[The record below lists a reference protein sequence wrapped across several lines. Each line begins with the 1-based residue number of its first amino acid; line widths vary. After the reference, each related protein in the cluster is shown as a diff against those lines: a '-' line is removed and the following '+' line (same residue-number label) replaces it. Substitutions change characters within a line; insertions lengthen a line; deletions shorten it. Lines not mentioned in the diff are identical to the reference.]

1 MSLTAEQEELETK
14 AERYLQIRTPIR
26 KRTLWNIFLLLMG
39 AALIYLTFWGPKDLA
54 KNYQENFSIWIA
66 LGIVL
71 AAWLCEYFDSAL
83 GMGYGTTL
91 TPLLMILGFPAIVI
105 VPCIL
110 VSEMLTGIAAGIV
123 HHELGNVDL
132 RRGTRARASM
142 FVLAACSVL
151 GTIAA
156 VFLAVKLSKFAL
168 NTAIGIVIISVGAF
182 LLIRRKEI
190 MFSWRRIVVL
200 GLAAAFNKGL
210 SGGGY
215 GPLVTGGQILCGVP
229 EKNAV
234 GITSLAE
241 GITCFVGLI
250 IYVWQKGWPDWH
262 LMVPMTVGALLSV
275 PLAAYTVRL
284 MPPTLLKGTI
294 AKVTIFL
301 GLLTLLKTFLGISGG
316 GGGG

>member
-1 MSLTAEQEELETK
+1 MSLTAEKEELETK
-14 AERYLQIRTPIR
+14 VEKSPRVGRPIR
-26 KRTLWNIFLLLMG
+26 KRTLWNLFLLFMG
-39 AALIYLTFWGPKDLA
+39 AALIYLTFWGPKNLA
-54 KNYQENFSIWIA
+54 ENYQANFSVWIA

-110 VSEMLTGIAAGIV
+110 VSEMLTGIAAGIA

-156 VFLAVKLSKFAL
+156 VFLAVKLPKIAL

-190 MFSWRRIVVL
+190 MFSWRRIIAL
-200 GLAAAFNKGL
+200 GLVAAFNKGL

-229 EKNAV
+229 EKSAV

-250 IYVWQKGWPDWH
+250 VYVWQKGWPDWH

-284 MPPTLLKGTI
+284 MPPALLKGTI